1 MHNQAKQISG
11 VDYMTRPANKLL
23 LLLVLAVVAAG
34 CAAHPDPIVDTKGI
48 DMDAY
53 ATDWDECEEFTEQIL
68 IAKGIIKGTA
78 AGGAVGAIDGAI
90 WGDVGRG
97 AARGALW
104 GGTISGLDA
113 DEAKQMVFKRCLR
126 GRGYKVLN

>member
-1 MHNQAKQISG
+1 
-11 VDYMTRPANKLL
+11 MTRPANKLL
-23 LLLVLAVVAAG
+23 LLLVLTVVAAG

>member
-1 MHNQAKQISG
+1 MHNQSDWLSG
-11 VDYMTRPANKLL
+11 LD
-23 LLLVLAVVAAG
+23 LVIRSTTIFFFVSCLAVMIAG
-34 CAAHPDPIVDTKGI
+34 CAAHPDPIVDTKGV
-48 DMDAY
+48 DMETY
-53 ATDWDECEEFTEQIL
+53 ATDWDECEVYTEQIL
-68 IAKGIIKGTA
+68 IVNGVIKGTI

-90 WGDVGRG
+90 WGDVSRG

-113 DEAKQMVFKRCLR
+113 DEARQMVFKRCLS

>member
-1 MHNQAKQISG
+1 MHNQSG
-11 VDYMTRPANKLL
+11 WLWGLD
-23 LLLVLAVVAAG
+23 LVFRITTSFFFLSFLAVFGSG
-34 CAAHPDPIVDTKGI
+34 CAAHPDPIVDTKGV
-48 DMDAY
+48 DMEAY
-53 ATDWDECEEFTEQIL
+53 ATDWDECEEYTEQIL
-68 IAKGIIKGTA
+68 IANGVIKGTI
-78 AGGAVGAIDGAI
+78 AGGTVGAIDGAI

-113 DEAKQMVFKRCLR
+113 DEARQMVFKRCLS

>member
-1 MHNQAKQISG
+1 MHNQLSWLLRLEI
-11 VDYMTRPANKLL
+11 VIRITANFIFLSC
-23 LLLVLAVVAAG
+23 LAVMVAG
-34 CAAHPDPIVDTKGI
+34 CAAHPDPIVDTKGV

-53 ATDWDECEEFTEQIL
+53 ATDWDECEEYTEQIL
-68 IAKGIIKGTA
+68 IANGMIKGTI

-90 WGDVGRG
+90 WGDVSRG

-113 DEAKQMVFKRCLR
+113 DEARQMVFKRCLS